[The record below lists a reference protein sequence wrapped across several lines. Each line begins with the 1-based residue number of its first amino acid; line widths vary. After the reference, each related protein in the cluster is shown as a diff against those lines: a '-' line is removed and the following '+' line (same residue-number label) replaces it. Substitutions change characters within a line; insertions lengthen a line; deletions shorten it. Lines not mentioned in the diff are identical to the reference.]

1 MSILWINERKIMV
14 KNTFIVTAGGVGK
27 RMGAAIPKQF
37 IEICGKPIIIRTIER
52 LLSYDTKAQV
62 IVTLPVDYVDFF
74 KDLLIQFL
82 VNQEVTIV
90 VGGEERFHSIKNA
103 LNEVKGEFVWIHDA
117 VRPFVSADVLNAL
130 GEAVQSKKAVIPVIE
145 VKESLRQVL
154 KNESKAVKRAEFRIV
169 QTPQVFEKTLVTQA
183 YLQEYWSEFTDDAS
197 VVEANGYEIY
207 LVEGNQ
213 ENIKLTNPLDLKLA
227 DLLI

>member
-1 MSILWINERKIMV
+1 MV
-14 KNTFIVTAGGVGK
+14 KNTFIVTAGGIGK
-27 RMGAAIPKQF
+27 RMGTAIPKQF

-74 KDLLIQFL
+74 KDLLLQFL

-117 VRPFVSADVLNAL
+117 VRPFVSVDVLNAL

-169 QTPQVFEKTLVTQA
+169 QTPQVFEKTLITQA

>member
-1 MSILWINERKIMV
+1 MV
-14 KNTFIVTAGGVGK
+14 KNTFIVTAGGIGK
-27 RMGAAIPKQF
+27 RMGADIPKQF
-37 IEICGKPIIIRTIER
+37 IEICGKPIIIHTIER
-52 LLSYDTKAQV
+52 LLTYDIEAQL
-62 IVTLPVDYVDFF
+62 IVTLPISHVDFF

-82 VNQEVTIV
+82 PNQSVTLV

-103 LNEVKGEFVWIHDA
+103 LEEAKGEFIWIHDA
-117 VRPFVSADVLNAL
+117 VRPFVSLKVLNSL

-154 KNESKAVKRAEFRIV
+154 KHESKAVKRSEFRIV
-169 QTPQVFEKTLVTQA
+169 QTPQVFERNLIEKA
-183 YLQEYWSEFTDDAS
+183 YLQEYSNEFTDDAS
-197 VVEANGYEIY
+197 VVESDDVEIY
-207 LVEGNQ
+207 LVEGNE

>member
-1 MSILWINERKIMV
+1 MV
-14 KNTFIVTAGGVGK
+14 KNTFIVTAGGIGK